1 MNHLFLVVLSDIDYA
16 KVIEAESMLDAIWN
30 EKYHGDVMFA
40 LQLPDDAVQK
50 IKEWKDGEGDADDGI
65 SVNAHI

>member
-1 MNHLFLVVLSDIDYA
+1 MKHLFLVALSDVDCA

-40 LQLPDDAVQK
+40 LQLPDDAIQT
-50 IKEWKDGEGDADDGI
+50 IKGWNEGEVDG
-65 SVNAHI
+65 